1 MITTAQR
8 GVRQGYLARIEIMQ
22 DALAREVKGVKR
34 ELRSL
39 RSEMRAY
46 FAALVVALAMMWVSV
61 MVALVLTGA

>member
-1 MITTAQR
+1 MSAQR
-8 GVRQGYLARIEIMQ
+8 RARLGRLARIEAGQ
-22 DALAREVKGVKR
+22 VALAREVKGVNR

-46 FAALVVALAMMWVSV
+46 FAALVVVMAMMWVSV